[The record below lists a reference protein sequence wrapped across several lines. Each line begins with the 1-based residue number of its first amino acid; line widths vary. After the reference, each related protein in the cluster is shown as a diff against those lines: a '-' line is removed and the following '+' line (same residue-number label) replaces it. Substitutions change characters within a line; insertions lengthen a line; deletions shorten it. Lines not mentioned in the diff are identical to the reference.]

1 MGCTTAS
8 ALGAFSAKP
17 LSIAKVPP
25 TPLSPRRNF
34 APAPRRRPGET
45 RSDGADLGL
54 LRAQGRSAGLS
65 TPHGPSSIAGRSK
78 WLAVA
83 GRTPLLVRAGGFGDS
98 GSKRKEAA
106 VQGNRKAQPT
116 SRAPQTKQA
125 GAGIAPPA
133 PGGSTNVAGWT
144 KCEISKAPGDLD
156 IVPTILNNKG
166 FVIINADDKLY
177 AMEANCPSCK
187 YPIVKGTV
195 TSAMETGTA
204 ELPSGSVECP
214 LCKSEF
220 WLENGGVK
228 AWCPEGKSKNLF
240 GGLMSNLNK
249 KSTPTS
255 MNVYMAKVEGST
267 GYIKF
272 G

>member
-17 LSIAKVPP
+17 LSIAK
-25 TPLSPRRNF
+25 
-34 APAPRRRPGET
+34 
-45 RSDGADLGL
+45 
-54 LRAQGRSAGLS
+54 GRSAGLS

-220 WLENGGVK
+220 WLEARTHSASLVLDRWWGDSDPQRGVCCGAERGGQGVVPRREEQEPFWRPHVK
-228 AWCPEGKSKNLF
+228 P
-240 GGLMSNLNK
+240 
-249 KSTPTS
+249 
-255 MNVYMAKVEGST
+255 
-267 GYIKF
+267 
-272 G
+272 